1 MTSQLLLARR
11 LLEAVVDPDTSA
23 RESDEA
29 AIELAEVRA
38 RIGVAAGRTLSI
50 DTFEGMEPDD
60 LSPFAWLYLLEN
72 QAKDGPEVP
81 IDILESLFLEY
92 GDSVIR
98 FRLVSGSLS
107 QPRTRAHY
115 ADAAHSVS
123 GDGGISGLP
132 DSFPKRRIVA
142 LQALADEDRLEGG
155 STAAQQALLEMVLYL
170 LQDGSEAS
178 LALAAGAITP
188 EDDWRR
194 SARSLVENALR
205 TIDPGRQA
213 FGRAFRNVRFDG
225 LG

>member
-81 IDILESLFLEY
+81 IDILE
-92 GDSVIR
+92 
-98 FRLVSGSLS
+98 
-107 QPRTRAHY
+107 
-115 ADAAHSVS
+115 
-123 GDGGISGLP
+123 
-132 DSFPKRRIVA
+132 
-142 LQALADEDRLEGG
+142 
-155 STAAQQALLEMVLYL
+155 
-170 LQDGSEAS
+170 
-178 LALAAGAITP
+178 
-188 EDDWRR
+188 
-194 SARSLVENALR
+194 
-205 TIDPGRQA
+205 
-213 FGRAFRNVRFDG
+213 
-225 LG
+225 